1 MIRSYGMNSL
11 SAGERGVTDTRRGSG
26 HTKTLRG
33 LAYTRHGSAAVLEGT
48 GPLRSARPAAR
59 PSEATPL
66 AAIMAVSRAVAE
78 AAAVEDTLETIA
90 RTAASLTGGHAAAI
104 VLRHSDSSSGL
115 TLAGSWGLSPEYA
128 SELNRVRPIEIGSGP
143 AGVAAATRGPV
154 VVDDVL
160 ADRDFRPWRALAEQ
174 ENYRAVLS
182 VPLELGSKRRV
193 IGALVAY
200 RDTPGPWADEQIDL
214 LGMLADHAAIA
225 IQTAHLLDESRSSVR
240 GLSLLVRSLRSQSHE
255 HANLLHALSG
265 LLALDEVDEARRLI
279 AEVDE
284 CYRTARDRVSEAIE
298 NAVVSGFLLA
308 ETAIAGNSGIEL
320 LVEPESGVG
329 ELPETLGELDAVT
342 ILGNLIHNA
351 TEAVYD
357 LPRERRRV
365 SVLIAGD
372 GGGLTIRVR
381 DWGPGIPCLARERV
395 FHPGYTTK
403 QEHVGVG
410 LALVRSI
417 VARAG
422 GEIGLEPDVSPGTS
436 FLVRIPA

>member
-1 MIRSYGMNSL
+1 
-11 SAGERGVTDTRRGSG
+11 VTDTRRGSG

-33 LAYTRHGSAAVLEGT
+33 LAYARHGSATALDEG
-48 GPLRSARPAAR
+48 GPPLAARSLPRPAE
-59 PSEATPL
+59 PSPL

-104 VLRHSDSSSGL
+104 VLRRSDSSSGL
-115 TLAGSWGLSPEYA
+115 ALAGSWGLSPEYA
-128 SELNRVRPIEIGSGP
+128 SELNRIRPIEIGSGP

-182 VPLELGSKRRV
+182 VPLELGSNRRV

-200 RDTPGPWADEQIDL
+200 RDSPGPWSNERIDL
-214 LGMLADHAAIA
+214 LATLADHAAIA
-225 IQTAHLLDESRSSVR
+225 IQTAHLLDDSRCSVR

-279 AEVDE
+279 TAVDE
-284 CYRTARDRVSEAIE
+284 RYRTVRDRVSEAIE
-298 NAVVSGFLLA
+298 NPVVSGFLLA
-308 ETAIAGNSGIEL
+308 ESAIAGNSGIEL
-320 LVEPESGVG
+320 LVEPESGITD
-329 ELPETLGELDAVT
+329 LPETLGELDAVT

-372 GGGLTIRVR
+372 AAGLAIRVR
-381 DWGPGIPCLARERV
+381 DWGPGIAREARERV
-395 FHPGYTTK
+395 FHAGYTTK

-422 GEIGLEPDVSPGTS
+422 GEIGLEPDISPGTS

>member
-1 MIRSYGMNSL
+1 VS
-11 SAGERGVTDTRRGSG
+11 ETRRGSG

-33 LAYTRHGSAAVLEGT
+33 LAYTRHGAGTVLEDV
-48 GPLRSARPAAR
+48 PLRAGPPPRQPPE
-59 PSEATPL
+59 PSPL

-90 RTAASLTGGHAAAI
+90 RTAASLTGARAAAI
-104 VLRHSDSSSGL
+104 LLRRSESSSGL
-115 TLAGSWGLSPEYA
+115 AVAGSWGLSPEYA
-128 SELNRVRPIEIGSGP
+128 SELSRVRPIEIGIGA

-154 VVDDVL
+154 VVEDVL
-160 ADRDFRPWRALAEQ
+160 ADSDFRPWRSLAER
-174 ENYRAVLS
+174 ESYRAILS
-182 VPLELGSKRRV
+182 VPLELGAKRRV

-200 RDTPGPWADEQIDL
+200 RDSAGPWADEQIDL
-214 LGMLADHAAIA
+214 LATLADHAAIA

-279 AEVDE
+279 TAVDE
-284 CYRTARDRVSEAIE
+284 SYRTARDRVSEAIE
-298 NAVVSGFLLA
+298 NPVVSGFLLA

-320 LVEPESGVG
+320 QVEPESGVS
-329 ELPETLGELDAVT
+329 ELPGALGELDAVT

-365 SVLIAGD
+365 SVLIVGDAGE
-372 GGGLTIRVR
+372 LMIRVR
-381 DWGPGIPCLARERV
+381 DWGPGIPREARERV
-395 FHPGYTTK
+395 FHPGYSTK

-422 GEIGLEPDVSPGTS
+422 GVVDLEQDVSPGTS
-436 FLVRIPA
+436 FVVRIPA